1 LCPDFQTVLKKF
13 LFEKTG
19 MAVFGLLFENL
30 LTHFNH
36 RLNTALLLIHD
47 IHKFDFRSC
56 NPNQLF
62 P

>member
-1 LCPDFQTVLKKF
+1 
-13 LFEKTG
+13 